1 MFVSKI
7 FKEFR
12 PPIKFKRDHDAYMVS
27 EVHDDL
33 MFNSSYLFKNIP
45 TNSLSS
51 LQVEPSEEELLEFY
65 PSMNTKS
72 DNLESLSQLYFR
84 RPPLPA

>member
-12 PPIKFKRDHDAYMVS
+12 PLIKFKRDHDTYMVF
-27 EVHDDL
+27 EVHDGI
-33 MFNSSYLFKNIP
+33 MFNSSYLFKKIP

-51 LQVEPSEEELLEFY
+51 LRVEPSEEEFLEF
-65 PSMNTKS
+65 
-72 DNLESLSQLYFR
+72 
-84 RPPLPA
+84 